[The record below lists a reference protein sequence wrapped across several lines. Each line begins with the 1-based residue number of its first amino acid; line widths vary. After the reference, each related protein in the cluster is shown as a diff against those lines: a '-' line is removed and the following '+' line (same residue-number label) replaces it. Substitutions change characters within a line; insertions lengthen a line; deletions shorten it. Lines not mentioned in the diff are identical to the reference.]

1 MPERRDVVCISS
13 IDWDFIWQGHQEIMS
28 TLAEQGHRVLFVEN
42 TGVRA
47 PRVRDLPRVGQRIR
61 NWWRGTKGFREE
73 RPHLFVYS
81 PLLLPLPY
89 SRPARAVNRFLL
101 ARALR
106 RWMRATGFYQPV
118 VWTFLP
124 TPIALDVI
132 AAIDPA
138 LTIYY
143 CIDDLAASSPGAKR
157 IVASEQQLFRQADL
171 VFVTSEKLRER
182 AARISE
188 HVHVFP
194 FGVNFERFDRVR
206 HAGEP
211 PPADLGALAH
221 PVVGY
226 LGGLHQWV
234 DQELIVGV
242 AARMPDVTFALVGP
256 AQIDVSALQRCPNV
270 RLLGQRPHD
279 AVPAYVKGFDV
290 GIVPYRVAEYTL
302 NVYPTKL
309 NEYLVMGIPVVA
321 TDLPEIRRFNAQHG
335 QLVEVA
341 ADAEAFSNAIR
352 RVLNDSSP
360 PQVERRVAAA
370 HQNSWENRIAAMNR
384 LIDGA
389 LERRAASS
397 QRWDETLRRVY
408 RETRT
413 HAAQVV
419 VALVALYVLV
429 FYTNLVWWAAAPLRV
444 TASSPNRK

>member
-1 MPERRDVVCISS
+1 
-13 IDWDFIWQGHQEIMS
+13 
-28 TLAEQGHRVLFVEN
+28 
-42 TGVRA
+42 
-47 PRVRDLPRVGQRIR
+47 
-61 NWWRGTKGFREE
+61 
-73 RPHLFVYS
+73 
-81 PLLLPLPY
+81 
-89 SRPARAVNRFLL
+89 
-101 ARALR
+101 
-106 RWMRATGFYQPV
+106 
-118 VWTFLP
+118 
-124 TPIALDVI
+124 VI

-157 IVASEQQLFRQADL
+157 IVSSEQQLFRQADL

-188 HVHVFP
+188 HVHLFP

-211 PPADLGALAH
+211 PPADLGALAR

-270 RLLGQRPHD
+270 RLLGQQPHD

-321 TDLPEIRRFNAQHG
+321 TDLPEIRKY
-335 QLVEVA
+335 
-341 ADAEAFSNAIR
+341 
-352 RVLNDSSP
+352 DSWCS
-360 PQVERRVAAA
+360 
-370 HQNSWENRIAAMNR
+370 IASDPASH
-384 LIDGA
+384 
-389 LERRAASS
+389 ASS
-397 QRWDETLRRVY
+397 WPATIQSTPIR
-408 RETRT
+408 
-413 HAAQVV
+413 
-419 VALVALYVLV
+419 
-429 FYTNLVWWAAAPLRV
+429 
-444 TASSPNRK
+444 